1 MLGKLA
7 VMSRALN
14 ELGPEAARNLA
25 GAITNISIPLF
36 NEAMEASTKA
46 LTELGERNSQIS
58 LGTGYGS
65 AALVDLVNTLSITTG
80 SLMALEASARSV
92 ALGLNDATVAMGANP
107 IHEKSYPNSG
117 LSLDLGLTFPDLELE
132 QLAAK
137 GAPALRP
144 YFDALPMEASERAQI
159 LHSHQLSRA
168 LSDADISKAD
178 AARLAR
184 SLDSDTFTGLG
195 EQGLSAAIQLA
206 LIRQPAIQDIEERTG
221 QPINGDS
228 LRAILSETAAADA
241 LALPA
246 VVTDLDQRTAQIGNP
261 SVSIGLA
268 ELRND
273 FEAVRLAETHL
284 LSLQVA
290 RGLTSQDL
298 ASEAQQIAA
307 LDKLLEQ
314 LDLAIGNYKL
324 SLQNIIPDLLENN
337 DLDSAPDAPDDR
349 DEMIRL
355 FDSDHIDGSDPRRTV
370 EEIRA
375 DILSEAIVHLRRAGA
390 TEDLDKLE
398 SELAA
403 LDLAANLE
411 DVQSDALDTLIAKRN
426 GSPSQQ
432 SALPASFKSELPFN
446 GRIDLRSQSRYSSS
460 IAGRHQGSVIEP
472 LEASFE
478 QPIIAQP
485 ISLSQA
491 LLTELKAL
499 GMHDE
504 QDAMKFLGSRAE
516 MMLYAPPDDVMAFL
530 EDRAITSANSLQAQG
545 LSASADEFD
554 PREIRTLLTNFAELL
569 EDVFAQRPLGFNE
582 YLAVAALTR

>member
-1 MLGKLA
+1 
-7 VMSRALN
+7 
-14 ELGPEAARNLA
+14 
-25 GAITNISIPLF
+25 
-36 NEAMEASTKA
+36 
-46 LTELGERNSQIS
+46 
-58 LGTGYGS
+58 
-65 AALVDLVNTLSITTG
+65 
-80 SLMALEASARSV
+80 
-92 ALGLNDATVAMGANP
+92 
-107 IHEKSYPNSG
+107 
-117 LSLDLGLTFPDLELE
+117 
-132 QLAAK
+132 
-137 GAPALRP
+137 
-144 YFDALPMEASERAQI
+144 
-159 LHSHQLSRA
+159 
-168 LSDADISKAD
+168 
-178 AARLAR
+178 
-184 SLDSDTFTGLG
+184 
-195 EQGLSAAIQLA
+195 
-206 LIRQPAIQDIEERTG
+206 
-221 QPINGDS
+221 
-228 LRAILSETAAADA
+228 
-241 LALPA
+241 
-246 VVTDLDQRTAQIGNP
+246 
-261 SVSIGLA
+261 
-268 ELRND
+268 
-273 FEAVRLAETHL
+273 
-284 LSLQVA
+284 
-290 RGLTSQDL
+290 L

-403 LDLAANLE
+403 LDLAANVE
-411 DVQSDALDTLIAKRN
+411 DVQSDALDTLIAERN
-426 GSPSQQ
+426 GSPSEQ

-446 GRIDLRSQSRYSSS
+446 GRIDLKSQSRFSSS
-460 IAGRHQGSVIEP
+460 IAASSHQGSLIES

-478 QPIIAQP
+478 QPVIAQP
-485 ISLSQA
+485 SSLSQA

-504 QDAMKFLGSRAE
+504 EDAMKFLGSRAE
-516 MMLYAPPDDVMAFL
+516 MMLDAPPDDVMAFL

-569 EDVFAQRPLGFNE
+569 EDVFAERPLGFNE
-582 YLAVAALTR
+582 YLTVAALTR